1 MKEDSTH
8 LDRNSLLDMNDHIY
22 CQQQQQQQQH
32 AHIRSEELKDYFL
45 YLLVN

>member
-1 MKEDSTH
+1 MKEGSTH

-22 CQQQQQQQQH
+22 YQQQVQH